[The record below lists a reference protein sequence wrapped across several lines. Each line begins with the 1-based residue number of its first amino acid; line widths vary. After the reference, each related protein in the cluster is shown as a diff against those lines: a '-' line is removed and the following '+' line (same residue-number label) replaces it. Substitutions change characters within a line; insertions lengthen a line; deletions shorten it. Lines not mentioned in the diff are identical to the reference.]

1 MAMDHSDFTQLLTQQ
16 FESASGRGIICC
28 VPRVRTAE
36 TAEFLLRSVQQCVKE
51 KVEQVVFVEHDGGAA
66 ALARSLFLE
75 HREMA
80 VTVVDVPETSK
91 QMAQLIASEVRA
103 ASGFAEA
110 VYDTHGIRREP
121 QLKVL
126 WPEQNE
132 TRSALGADDVL
143 LVTGGG
149 KGITAECSLT
159 LARSFGCR
167 LALLGRSHPERDE
180 ELQNNLDRFR
190 NANVKFGYFSVD
202 LTDEA
207 AVSEAIQR
215 IHLELGTVTAVLH
228 GAGIN
233 NPRSL
238 EDLTARDLRATL
250 EVKVTALR
258 NILRSLSEDNLHLLL
273 TFGSIIGRT
282 GLQGEGH
289 YGLANEWLRIE
300 VEEWQRQHPAC
311 RCLNLEWS
319 VWAGV
324 GMGQRLG
331 VLDSLQQQGITPL
344 PLDQALSCLPEL
356 LAWQSAPTSCIVTAR
371 TGNMPMLGFGHS
383 DLPFLRFLENVRLH
397 YPGIELITDAEISAD
412 TDPYLK
418 DHCFK
423 RDQIL
428 PAVLG
433 MEAMAQV
440 ASALEETKQSPE
452 FHNLRFNRPVVVPK
466 DKSIVLRV
474 AAVRRR
480 PGVIAVAVRSST
492 TAFHVD
498 HFSGE
503 CIFGAEPKADTKT
516 GVAEIKQETILSL
529 VPEGDLYGRILF
541 HQGRFRR
548 ITAYHELQAKR
559 CVAEISASGKEQW
572 FARYLPD
579 EMLLGDAASR
589 DAVIHCVQACIPHK
603 TVLPTGVDSVV
614 TSATWASESVIVTAE
629 EREHDSDDFIY
640 DVNVKDSNGCI
651 CERWN
656 GLRLHAVAPIETQWP
671 WPAALLAPY
680 LERRLAEIVPST
692 DVHISLHE
700 ATANEDSNSSCH
712 RPDGKPEEQA
722 HPDVQ
727 VSRSHCGS
735 LILSARS
742 QQPVGCDM
750 EQCAHRDQ
758 ALWSGLL
765 GEQWLSVAQMIASE
779 SDTPLNQPATQVWA
793 LKESLRKCGA
803 ALDQS
808 LQIDRQTSDGWT
820 ILSSGEWQGATFL
833 TSIQGFPDKVAFAF
847 VTRRAS

>member
-1 MAMDHSDFTQLLTQQ
+1 MA
-16 FESASGRGIICC
+16 A
-28 VPRVRTAE
+28 VWA
-36 TAEFLLRSVQQCVKE
+36 
-51 KVEQVVFVEHDGGAA
+51 HDD
-66 ALARSLFLE
+66 L
-75 HREMA
+75 
-80 VTVVDVPETSK
+80 
-91 QMAQLIASEVRA
+91 
-103 ASGFAEA
+103 
-110 VYDTHGIRREP
+110 
-121 QLKVL
+121 
-126 WPEQNE
+126 
-132 TRSALGADDVL
+132 L

-149 KGITAECSLT
+149 KGITAECALT
-159 LARSFGCR
+159 LARASGCR

-180 ELQNNLDRFR
+180 ELRNNLDRFR

-207 AVSEAIQR
+207 AASETIQR
-215 IHLELGTVTAVLH
+215 IQSELGTVTAVLH

-233 NPRSL
+233 NPKPL
-238 EDLTARDLRATL
+238 EDLTERDLRTTL

-258 NILRSLSEDNLHLLL
+258 NILRTLAPKTNLRLLL

-289 YGLANEWLRIE
+289 YGLANEWLRME
-300 VEEWQRQHPAC
+300 VEDWQRQHPAC

-344 PLDQALSCLPEL
+344 PLDQALSYLPEL
-356 LAWQSAPTSCIVTAR
+356 LAWKTAPVSCIVTAR
-371 TGNMPMLGFGHS
+371 TGNLPTLGFGHS

-397 YPGIELITDAEISAD
+397 YPGIELIADSEISTD

-418 DHCFK
+418 DHCFQG
-423 RDQIL
+423 DQIL

-480 PGVIAVAVRSST
+480 PGVIVVAVRSST
-492 TAFHVD
+492 TSFHVD

-503 CIFGAEPKADTKT
+503 CVFGAEPKADTKSD
-516 GVAEIKQETILSL
+516 VAEIKQQTILPL

-559 CVAEISASGKEQW
+559 CVAEISGFGKEQW

-579 EMLLGDAASR
+579 EMLLGNAASR

-614 TSATWASESVIVTAE
+614 TSATWTSESAIVTAE
-629 EREHDSDDFIY
+629 EREHDGDDFIY
-640 DVNVKDSNGCI
+640 DVKVEDANGRI

-656 GLRLHAVAPIETQWP
+656 GLRLHAVAPIEIQWP

-680 LERRLAEIVPST
+680 LERRLAEILPST

-700 ATANEDSNSSCH
+700 ATANQNPDSSCH
-712 RPDGKPEEQA
+712 RPDGKPEERAQ
-722 HPDVQ
+722 HELQ

-735 LILSARS
+735 LILTARS

-750 EQCAHRDQ
+750 EQCADPDQ
-758 ALWSGLL
+758 ALWPGLL
-765 GEQWLSVAQMIASE
+765 GEQWLSVAQMIARD
-779 SDTPLNQPATQVWA
+779 SDIPLNQAATQVWA

-808 LQIDRQTSDGWT
+808 LQIDTQTSDGWT
-820 ILSSGEWQGATFL
+820 ILSSGEWQAAAFL
-833 TSIQGFPDKVAFAF
+833 TSIQGFQDKVAFAF
-847 VTRRAS
+847 VTRQAS